1 MENSEASQDSN
12 LALHIKETGDRES
25 AVEKL
30 QEAITLSCNKSFKT
44 REITKKMTKQNSVPW
59 WAEELTIKRKRLNA
73 LRRRYQRT
81 KNNEELGEYRK
92 NTYEKNIKQ

>member
-1 MENSEASQDSN
+1 LKEFVEIKFQMENSEASQDSN

-73 LRRRYQRT
+73 LRTRY
-81 KNNEELGEYRK
+81 
-92 NTYEKNIKQ
+92 